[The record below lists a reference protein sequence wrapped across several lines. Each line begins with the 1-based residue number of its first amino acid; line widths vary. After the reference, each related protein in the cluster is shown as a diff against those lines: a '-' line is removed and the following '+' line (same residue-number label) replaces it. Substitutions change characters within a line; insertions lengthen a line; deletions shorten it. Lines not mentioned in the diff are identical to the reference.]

1 MSSGFTEYFYEGEPE
16 TPQEEQPPADYAE
29 ILESLAADETF
40 GPVDEALEQYARE
53 VQAINLHP
61 GDSSGDERWSD
72 VFMRN
77 QSEQT
82 YDPDSLMREKLN
94 LGLQPA
100 GEGPQVLIYHT
111 HGSEAYNTTGDV
123 YYTNQSMNTKDV
135 SRNVVAVGE
144 VLQQTLSALGVE
156 SIHCDKLHDE
166 SYNDAYTNS
175 RKSIEQY
182 LEEYPTIKV
191 VIDLHRDSMVTQA
204 GLKYRPV
211 AEVDGMQVAQVMARR
226 RRGRTQRPLAGQSA
240 LQHRAVATGL
250 EQKYPGITRPMLI
263 RTSHYNAHLS
273 PGATLLE
280 VGTCGNT
287 LTEAKRTGV
296 LVGTALAELIHENGG

>member
-1 MSSGFTEYFYEGEPE
+1 MSSDSRNIFYEGEPE

-82 YDPDSLMREKLN
+82 YDPDSLMREKAEPWPAA
-94 LGLQPA
+94 GRGRAAGIDIPHPWQRSLQ
-100 GEGPQVLIYHT
+100 H
-111 HGSEAYNTTGDV
+111 HGRRILYKPVHEH
-123 YYTNQSMNTKDV
+123 KDV

-166 SYNDAYTNS
+166 SYNDSIPIPAS
-175 RKSIEQY
+175 RSSSTWKN
-182 LEEYPTIKV
+182 
-191 VIDLHRDSMVTQA
+191 
-204 GLKYRPV
+204 
-211 AEVDGMQVAQVMARR
+211 
-226 RRGRTQRPLAGQSA
+226 
-240 LQHRAVATGL
+240 
-250 EQKYPGITRPMLI
+250 TRPS
-263 RTSHYNAHLS
+263 R
-273 PGATLLE
+273 
-280 VGTCGNT
+280 
-287 LTEAKRTGV
+287 
-296 LVGTALAELIHENGG
+296 